1 MDHIEYYNALVGY
14 FWLHQH
20 EINQVSVNVN
30 QCPFF
35 ETLNPSNVST
45 IVFGGNPLVQIY
57 ENKST
62 FIVILLSFWQRIIY
76 NRLLTKKFPKI
87 IFFLKTGPVDDCI
100 KERSKTFLF
109 KLRNPFKSQISSYK
123 LRKFDKKMRKIYISN
138 ITIVRILTM
147 CPWMLS
153 LIICLASCNGLIS
166 SANAPFTRENR

>member
-1 MDHIEYYNALVGY
+1 MNSIEYHKALVGY

-20 EINQVSVNVN
+20 EINQISVNVN
-30 QCPFF
+30 RCPFF

-87 IFFLKTGPVDDCI
+87 IFFLKTGRVDDCTNKLSI
-100 KERSKTFLF
+100 IFLF
-109 KLRNPFKSQISSYK
+109 KFINPLKSQTTKFNI
-123 LRKFDKKMRKIYISN
+123 RKFDKKMRKIYISN
-138 ITIVRILTM
+138 ITIVLILTM
-147 CPWMLS
+147 SPWMLS